1 MVSLLQTYGRE
12 GQATSYSW
20 SFETTCPESPYPSQS
35 VGTGQYC
42 SAGTSVGSPEKWVPQ
57 RLQWPAETND
67 DRCLPAPKAI
77 IEMVSCHCKT
87 DCSSARCSCR
97 TNHLS
102 CTNLCRCGSECQNDE
117 GTQNKHETDDDD
129 DDDDF

>member
-12 GQATSYSW
+12 SQATSYSW
-20 SFETTCPESPYPSQS
+20 IFETTCPESPYPSQS

-42 SAGTSVGSPEKWVPQ
+42 SAGTSVGYPENGYHKDSDGQLKP
-57 RLQWPAETND
+57 TMTD
-67 DRCLPAPKAI
+67 DLPAPKAI

-87 DCSSARCSCR
+87 DCSSCR
-97 TNHLS
+97 TNNLS
-102 CTNLCRCGSECQNDE
+102 CTDLCRCDSECQNDE
-117 GTQNKHETDDDD
+117 ETQNKHETDDDD

>member
-20 SFETTCPESPYPSQS
+20 SFETTCPESQYPTQS

-57 RLQWPAETND
+57 NSDCQLKSTMTDA
-67 DRCLPAPKAI
+67 LPAPKAI
-77 IEMVSCHCKT
+77 LGAGEMVSCRCKT
-87 DCSSARCSCR
+87 DCSSARCYN
-97 TNHLS
+97 TI
-102 CTNLCRCGSECQNDE
+102 Q
-117 GTQNKHETDDDD
+117 
-129 DDDDF
+129 